1 MLLALVTGVIYFTFA
16 VSGLSMSIG
25 LAILIIGVPFFLL
38 FVGATRLVALAEG
51 RLVETMLGT
60 RMPRRPVYPDR
71 DAPFLRRVGDM
82 LKDPRTW
89 GTLVYFILMLP
100 LGVFYFVFAVVGICF
115 SIAMLVMPI
124 LILLYHMGVVG
135 MNLQIDGSVDLP
147 HPAVLPF
154 ISILGLLLLTVTMHL
169 ARGIGYL
176 HGQLA
181 KTLLVQAQSSS

>member
-1 MLLALVTGVIYFTFA
+1 
-16 VSGLSMSIG
+16 
-25 LAILIIGVPFFLL
+25 
-38 FVGATRLVALAEG
+38 VGATRLVALAEG

-71 DAPFLRRVGDM
+71 DTPFLRRIGDM

-100 LGVFYFVFAVVGICF
+100 LGVFYFAFAVVGIMVSVVLF
-115 SIAMLVMPI
+115 ITPIAA
-124 LILLYHMGVVG
+124 LLYHTG
-135 MNLQIDGSVDLP
+135 LIQIDGVVDVSHPVLLP
-147 HPAVLPF
+147 LL
-154 ISILGLLLLTVTMHL
+154 SILGLLLLTVTMHL

-181 KTLLVQAQSSS
+181 KTLLVQAQSSG